1 MLLLE
6 TFVEK
11 KFKFVLEMRT
21 AKEKF
26 EKELRCIDENTP
38 SATDQVMYRQ
48 PDEEKN
54 LILFFVEVAFSL
66 YMQSHYNV
74 YGI

>member
-21 AKEKF
+21 AKEF
-26 EKELRCIDENTP
+26 EKELRCIGENTP
-38 SATDQVMYRQ
+38 KCDRSGNVGNLMRR
-48 PDEEKN
+48 KN
-54 LILFFVEVAFSL
+54 
-66 YMQSHYNV
+66 
-74 YGI
+74 

>member
-6 TFVEK
+6 TFVEI

-26 EKELRCIDENTP
+26 EKELRCIGENTS
-38 SATDQVMYRQ
+38 SAADQVM
-48 PDEEKN
+48 
-54 LILFFVEVAFSL
+54 
-66 YMQSHYNV
+66 
-74 YGI
+74 